1 MNITLVFGGILR
13 DPKYPQQHLP
23 RVFDTSLNYKKDTPA
38 RTDPDADSDSQLLR
52 WDHELLWSKRLPS
65 EEVFAPKVTTRKTE
79 YLIFTDADTERH
91 CYGSDAITSSYTKWV
106 KKKNPRSRALVDA
119 INELS
124 DEQKLRYLDPPYT
137 IGSAMIW
144 PVRKL
149 HRITINKARGAN
161 LLIADRMDLTLKCI
175 WLHYAGEQWSPLAK
189 VIKDY
194 EDFFELFGQREQGFK
209 GFVDFFHFQDLI
221 APGSDYQEI
230 EYFLEPNGFTRS
242 GTPATK
248 DEYIEYRENVLSFIK
263 KRSARMAEWVKEN
276 HSAIEVRHTD

>member
-1 MNITLVFGGILR
+1 MEQETAVRRGIRPKGHNQKDRVPHLHGCRYREVLLR
-13 DPKYPQQHLP
+13 QRRYH
-23 RVFDTSLNYKKDTPA
+23 
-38 RTDPDADSDSQLLR
+38 QLL
-52 WDHELLWSKRLPS
+52 HQVG
-65 EEVFAPKVTTRKTE
+65 EEEEPEVE
-79 YLIFTDADTERH
+79 
-91 CYGSDAITSSYTKWV
+91 
-106 KKKNPRSRALVDA
+106 ALVDA

-149 HRITINKARGAN
+149 HRTTINKARGAN
-161 LLIADRMDLTLKCI
+161 LLIADRMDLTLKCK

-276 HSAIEVRHTD
+276 HSAIEVGHTD